1 MGFGFLVVYMAE
13 TETLTQR
20 RIFSFWAPLAAT
32 WLMMATEG
40 PFLAAVIARMDQP
53 KFNLAAYGVAF
64 AIAMIVEAPIIMI
77 LSATV
82 ALLRDSDSFR
92 KIRNFT
98 YALNS
103 GITLLMLVVIFPPV
117 FDLLAIGFMG
127 LPPHVARLTHIG
139 IAFLLPWP
147 AAIGYRRLYQGVL
160 IRNNLTRY
168 VAYGT
173 VVRLTTM
180 AIVASVLTAWTT
192 AEGII
197 VGTAALSS
205 GVVGEAIA
213 SRVMALRSVRVFL
226 DRTPEP
232 DSQPLTYRAIVSFY
246 YPLALTSII
255 GLAVNPL
262 TTFFVGRSSFAIES
276 LAVLPVVNSLV
287 FVFRSF
293 GFAFQEVVIAL
304 MGEHFENYKSLRAFA
319 LVLGITTVS
328 GLALIVF
335 TPVSALWFHE
345 VSGLSVSLASFALLP
360 AQILV
365 LLPGLSVLLSW
376 QRGILVTGRRNAPIS
391 VSTGIEVFLIIL
403 VLVVLVGHFHAI
415 GAVAAAIGLMSGRIF
430 ANIYQG
436 FACRRSLNKVFAPVE
451 SAVQNA

>member
-1 MGFGFLVVYMAE
+1 MVCMA
-13 TETLTQR
+13 ETLTQR
-20 RIFSFWAPLAAT
+20 RIASFWTPLAAT

-40 PFLAAVIARMDQP
+40 PFLAAVIARMDEP

-64 AIAMIVEAPIIMI
+64 ALAMIVEAPIIMI

-82 ALLRDSDSFR
+82 ALLRDRDSFR

-98 YALNS
+98 YALNA
-103 GITLLMLVVIFPPV
+103 GITLAMLLVIFPPV
-117 FDLLAIGFMG
+117 FNLLAVGFME
-127 LPPHVARLTHIG
+127 LPADVARLTHIG
-139 IAFLLPWP
+139 IALLLPWP

-160 IRNNLTRY
+160 IRNNLTRF

-173 VVRLTTM
+173 VVRLSTM
-180 AIVASVLTAWTT
+180 AIVASILAAYTQV
-192 AEGII
+192 EGIV
-197 VGTAALSS
+197 VGAASLSA

-213 SRVMALRSVRVFL
+213 SRVMARRSIRIFADKAPAL
-226 DRTPEP
+226 GAEP
-232 DSQPLTYRAIVSFY
+232 LSYRGIFSFY

-262 TTFFVGRSSFAIES
+262 TTFFVGHSRYAIES

-287 FVFRSF
+287 FIFRSF

-304 MGEHFENYKSLRAFA
+304 MGEHFENYKPLRSFA
-319 LVLGITTVS
+319 LALGITTVG

-335 TPVSALWFHE
+335 TPLSALWFHN
-345 VSGLSVSLASFALLP
+345 VSGLSPSLASFALP
-360 AQILV
+360 PSQILV

-391 VSTGIEVFLIIL
+391 VSTAIEVLLIIV
-403 VLVVLVGHFHAI
+403 VLMVLVGQFNAV
-415 GAVAAAIGLMSGRIF
+415 GAVAAAIGLMAGRIF

-436 FACRRSLNKVFAPVE
+436 FACQRVLKRTVATEPPE
-451 SAVQNA
+451 AEAVLQ